1 MGKVSFC
8 VNGMSCAACSAR
20 VESAVEKIEG
30 VSKAPVNLLAGT
42 MSVEYD
48 EKIFS
53 SENQLIEKVSESVSK
68 AGYEAIAK
76 LENPSKEKR
85 TSAKINLQDDI
96 HANSK
101 KAADE
106 LKNRLIISVIFL
118 VPLMFV
124 SMGEMIF
131 GWLKIPVP
139 AFYQL
144 AFSGAKN
151 SITYALTQVILL
163 LPILYGNR
171 KFFISGFK
179 SLFNLHPD
187 MNSLVAIGSFAA
199 IFYST
204 VVLFKLSVVLGNV
217 ASGNG
222 SLETVL
228 ALRHDLYFE
237 SAGTIL
243 TLVTVGK
250 WLEAKSKSK
259 TGEQVQK
266 LVDLSPKTAN
276 LLQEDGTEIQI
287 DAAACEVGDILIVRP
302 GENIPVDG
310 IVIEGISSVNEAAL
324 TGESLPVSKS
334 QNDEVKAATIN
345 ISGVLKI
352 KATTR
357 GDDTSFSR
365 VIALVEEAASTKAPI
380 AKIADKVALIFVPV
394 VISIAIITFGV
405 WMILGSPFGE
415 ALSSAIA
422 VLVISCP
429 CALGLATPVAIMVG
443 TGKAAEIGILVKSGE
458 ALETLSK
465 TQIAVFD
472 KTGTITE
479 GKPVVTDVI
488 LEKGISINQFMKVAY
503 NLENASSHPLAEAVV
518 NYAKEN
524 AFAESL
530 NINNFENLPGRG
542 ISGKIDNK
550 TYFAGNLLLLK
561 EKLGEGEG
569 FLKIQER
576 LNILSEEG
584 KTPLIIFEENQGILG
599 LIGVK
604 DLIRKNSKE
613 AMKVLK
619 ELDIET
625 VMLTGDN
632 EKTAQVIAKEAGID
646 KVIAGVLPAEK
657 EAVIRDLQKSLKN
670 VSMVGDGIND
680 APPLTRANTGIAI
693 GAGTDVAIESADI
706 ILVRNDLFDFVNA
719 IKLSKAVIK
728 NIKENLFWAF
738 FYNAIGIPLAAGVFA
753 STLGWR
759 LNPMFGAAAMG
770 LSSVFVVS
778 NALRLRFFKGIEKSK
793 TEEKQNNNFNNSMD
807 SVKIEEI
814 ETRNQERSN
823 IMDTRKVEIVIDG
836 MACGHCS
843 GRVEQALNA
852 LEGVSAS
859 VDLGQKTAFVTVT
872 SDITDEKLSA
882 TVTDCGYTVVE
893 VK

>member
-76 LENPSKEKR
+76 LDNPSKEKR

-276 LLQEDGTEIQI
+276 LLQADGTEIQI
-287 DAAACEVGDILIVRP
+287 DAATCEVGDILIVRP

-542 ISGKIDNK
+542 ISGNIDNK

-657 EAVIRDLQKSLKN
+657 EAIIRDLQQALKN

-814 ETRNQERSN
+814 ETRDQERSN
-823 IMDTRKVEIVIDG
+823 IMDSRKVEIVIDG

-882 TVTDCGYTVVE
+882 TVTDCGYKVVE

>member
-1 MGKVSFC
+1 
-8 VNGMSCAACSAR
+8 MSCAACSAR
-20 VESAVEKIEG
+20 VENAVGKIEG
-30 VSKAPVNLLAGT
+30 VTKAPVNLLAGT

-48 EKIFS
+48 DKIFS

-68 AGYEAIAK
+68 AGYEAVAK
-76 LENPSKEKR
+76 LENTSKEKR
-85 TSAKINLQDDI
+85 TSAKISSQGDI

-106 LKNRLIISVIFL
+106 LKNRLIVSVIFL
-118 VPLMFV
+118 IPLMFV

-131 GWLKIPVP
+131 HWLKIPVP

-151 SITYALTQVILL
+151 SITYALTQVIFL
-163 LPILYGNR
+163 LPILYANR

-187 MNSLVAIGSFAA
+187 MNSLVALGSFAA
-199 IFYST
+199 VFYST
-204 VVLFKLSVVLGNV
+204 VVLFKLSVILGNV
-217 ASGNG
+217 ATGNG

-276 LLQEDGTEIQI
+276 LLQADGTEIQI
-287 DAAACEVGDILIVRP
+287 DAASCEVGDILIVRP
-302 GENIPVDG
+302 GESIPVDG
-310 IVIEGISSVNEAAL
+310 IVVEGISSVNEAAL

-352 KATTR
+352 KATTN
-357 GDDTSFSR
+357 GNDTSFSR
-365 VIALVEEAASTKAPI
+365 VIALVEEAASSKAPI
-380 AKIADKVALIFVPV
+380 AKIADKVALVFVPV
-394 VISIAIITFGV
+394 VISIAIITFAV

-443 TGKAAEIGILVKSGE
+443 TGKAAESGILVKSGE

-465 TQIAVFD
+465 TQVAVFD

-488 LEKGISINQFMKVAY
+488 LE
-503 NLENASSHPLAEAVV
+503 NLTSKEDLLKITLTLEKSSSHPLAEAVV
-518 NYAKEN
+518 NYCNEN
-524 AFAESL
+524 KIQESL

-542 ISGKIDNK
+542 ISGKIDDK
-550 TYFAGNLLLLK
+550 TYFAGNLSLVK
-561 EKLGEGEG
+561 ENLGENE
-569 FLKIQER
+569 KIQKLEEK
-576 LNILSEEG
+576 LNILSKEG
-584 KTPLIIFEENQGILG
+584 KTPLIIFEKQSGVLGI
-599 LIGVK
+599 IGVK
-604 DLIRKNSKE
+604 DIIRKTSKE
-613 AMKVLK
+613 AMAELK
-619 ELDIET
+619 KLDIET

-632 EKTAQVIAKEAGID
+632 QETAKVIAKEAGMD
-646 KVIAGVLPAEK
+646 KVIAGVLPEGK
-657 EAVIRDLQKSLKN
+657 EEVIRKLQETGKN

-680 APPLTRANTGIAI
+680 APPLTRADTGVAI
-693 GAGTDVAIESADI
+693 GAGTDVAIESASV
-706 ILVRNDLFDFVNA
+706 ILVKNDLLDFVNA

-728 NIKENLFWAF
+728 NIKQNLFWAF
-738 FYNAIGIPLAAGVFA
+738 FYNSIGIPLAAGVFA
-753 STLGWR
+753 SSLGWR

-770 LSSVFVVS
+770 LSSVFVVT
-778 NALRLRFFKGIEKSK
+778 NALRLKFFKGIKK
-793 TEEKQNNNFNNSMD
+793 P
-807 SVKIEEI
+807 
-814 ETRNQERSN
+814 ETDINETIERSN
-823 IMDTRKVEIVIDG
+823 EMDSRKVEIVIDG
-836 MACGHCS
+836 MACSHCS

-852 LEGVSAS
+852 LEGVSAT
-859 VDLGQKTAFVTVT
+859 VDLAQKTAFVTVT
-872 SDITDEKLSA
+872 GDVSNDKLSA

>member
-1 MGKVSFC
+1 
-8 VNGMSCAACSAR
+8 MSCAACSAR
-20 VESAVEKIEG
+20 VENAVGKIEG
-30 VSKAPVNLLAGT
+30 VTKAPVNLLAGT

-48 EKIFS
+48 DKIFS

-68 AGYEAIAK
+68 AGYEAVAK
-76 LENPSKEKR
+76 LENTSKEKR
-85 TSAKINLQDDI
+85 ISAKISSQGDI

-131 GWLKIPVP
+131 HWLKIPVP
-139 AFYQL
+139 AFYRL

-151 SITYALTQVILL
+151 SITYALTQVIFL
-163 LPILYGNR
+163 LPILYANR

-179 SLFNLHPD
+179 SLFNFHPD
-187 MNSLVAIGSFAA
+187 MNSLVALGSFAA
-199 IFYST
+199 VFYST
-204 VVLFKLSVVLGNV
+204 VVLFKLSVILGNV
-217 ASGNG
+217 ATGTG

-276 LLQEDGTEIQI
+276 LLQADGTEIQI
-287 DAAACEVGDILIVRP
+287 DAASCEVGDILIVRP
-302 GENIPVDG
+302 GESVPVDG
-310 IVIEGISSVNEAAL
+310 IVVEGISSVNEAAL

-352 KATTR
+352 KATTK

-365 VIALVEEAASTKAPI
+365 VIALVEEAASSKAPI
-380 AKIADKVALIFVPV
+380 AKIADKVALVFVPV
-394 VISIAIITFGV
+394 VISIAIITFAV

-443 TGKAAEIGILVKSGE
+443 TGKAAESGILVKSGE

-465 TQIAVFD
+465 TQVAVFD

-488 LEKGISINQFMKVAY
+488 LE
-503 NLENASSHPLAEAVV
+503 NLTSKEDLLKITLTLEKSSSHPLAEAVV
-518 NYAKEN
+518 NYCNEN
-524 AFAESL
+524 KIQESL

-542 ISGKIDNK
+542 ISGKIDDK
-550 TYFAGNLLLLK
+550 TYFAGNLSLVK
-561 EKLGEGEG
+561 EILGENE
-569 FLKIQER
+569 KIQKLEEK
-576 LNILSEEG
+576 LNILSKEG
-584 KTPLIIFEENQGILG
+584 KTPLIIFQKQSGVLGI
-599 LIGVK
+599 IGVK
-604 DLIRKNSKE
+604 DVIRKTSKE
-613 AMKVLK
+613 AMAELK
-619 ELDIET
+619 KLDIET

-632 EKTAQVIAKEAGID
+632 QETAKVIAKEAGID
-646 KVIAGVLPAEK
+646 KVIAGVLPEGK
-657 EAVIRDLQKSLKN
+657 EEVIRKLQETGKN

-680 APPLTRANTGIAI
+680 APPLTRADTGVAI
-693 GAGTDVAIESADI
+693 GAGTDVAIESASV
-706 ILVRNDLFDFVNA
+706 ILVKNDLLDFVNA

-728 NIKENLFWAF
+728 NIKQNLFWAF
-738 FYNAIGIPLAAGVFA
+738 FYNSIGIPLAAGVFA
-753 STLGWR
+753 SSLGWR

-770 LSSVFVVS
+770 LSSVFVVT
-778 NALRLRFFKGIEKSK
+778 NALRLKFFKGIKK
-793 TEEKQNNNFNNSMD
+793 P
-807 SVKIEEI
+807 
-814 ETRNQERSN
+814 ETDINETIERSN
-823 IMDTRKVEIVIDG
+823 EMDSRKVEIVIDG
-836 MACGHCS
+836 MACSHCS

-852 LEGVSAS
+852 LEGVSAT
-859 VDLGQKTAFVTVT
+859 VDLAQKTAFVTVT
-872 SDITDEKLSA
+872 GDVSNDKLSA

>member
-1 MGKVSFC
+1 
-8 VNGMSCAACSAR
+8 MSCAACSAR
-20 VESAVEKIEG
+20 VENAVGKIEG
-30 VSKAPVNLLAGT
+30 VTKAPVNLLAGT

-48 EKIFS
+48 DKIFS

-68 AGYEAIAK
+68 AGYEAVAK
-76 LENPSKEKR
+76 LENTSKEKR
-85 TSAKINLQDDI
+85 TFAKISSQGDI

-118 VPLMFV
+118 IPLMFV

-131 GWLKIPVP
+131 HWLKIPVP

-151 SITYALTQVILL
+151 SITYALTQVVFL
-163 LPILYGNR
+163 LPILYANR

-187 MNSLVAIGSFAA
+187 MNSLVALGSFAA
-199 IFYST
+199 VFYST
-204 VVLFKLSVVLGNV
+204 VVLFKLSVILGNV
-217 ASGNG
+217 ATGNG

-276 LLQEDGTEIQI
+276 LLQADGTEIQI
-287 DAAACEVGDILIVRP
+287 DAASCEVGDILIVRP
-302 GENIPVDG
+302 GESIPVDG
-310 IVIEGISSVNEAAL
+310 IVVEGISSVNEAAL

-352 KATTR
+352 KATTK

-365 VIALVEEAASTKAPI
+365 VIALVEEAASSKAPI
-380 AKIADKVALIFVPV
+380 AKIADKVALVFVPV
-394 VISIAIITFGV
+394 VISIAIITFVV

-443 TGKAAEIGILVKSGE
+443 TGKAAESGILVKSGE

-465 TQIAVFD
+465 TQVAVFD

-488 LEKGISINQFMKVAY
+488 LE
-503 NLENASSHPLAEAVV
+503 NLTSKEDLLKITLTLEKSSSHPLAEAVV
-518 NYAKEN
+518 NYCNEN
-524 AFAESL
+524 KIQESL

-550 TYFAGNLLLLK
+550 TYFAGNLSLVK
-561 EKLGEGEG
+561 ENLGENE
-569 FLKIQER
+569 KIQKLEEK
-576 LNILSEEG
+576 LNILSKEG
-584 KTPLIIFEENQGILG
+584 KTPLIIFEKQSGVLGI
-599 LIGVK
+599 IGVK
-604 DLIRKNSKE
+604 DIIRKTSKE
-613 AMKVLK
+613 AMAELK
-619 ELDIET
+619 KLDIET

-632 EKTAQVIAKEAGID
+632 QETAKVIAKEAGMD
-646 KVIAGVLPAEK
+646 KVIAGVLPEGK
-657 EAVIRDLQKSLKN
+657 EEVIRKLQETGKN

-680 APPLTRANTGIAI
+680 APPLTRADTGVAI
-693 GAGTDVAIESADI
+693 GAGTDVAIESASV
-706 ILVRNDLFDFVNA
+706 ILVKNDLLDFVNA

-728 NIKENLFWAF
+728 NIKQNLFWAF
-738 FYNAIGIPLAAGVFA
+738 FYNSIGIPLAAGVFA
-753 STLGWR
+753 SSLGWR

-770 LSSVFVVS
+770 LSSVFVVT
-778 NALRLRFFKGIEKSK
+778 NALRLKFFKGIKKPK
-793 TEEKQNNNFNNSMD
+793 TDIN
-807 SVKIEEI
+807 
-814 ETRNQERSN
+814 ETIERSN
-823 IMDTRKVEIVIDG
+823 EMDSRKVEIVIDG
-836 MACGHCS
+836 MACSHCS

-852 LEGVSAS
+852 LEGVSAT
-859 VDLGQKTAFVTVT
+859 VDLAQKTAFVTVT
-872 SDITDEKLSA
+872 GDVSNDKLSA

>member
-1 MGKVSFC
+1 
-8 VNGMSCAACSAR
+8 MSCAACSAR
-20 VESAVEKIEG
+20 VENAVGKIEG
-30 VSKAPVNLLAGT
+30 VTKAPVNLLAGT

-48 EKIFS
+48 DKIFS

-68 AGYEAIAK
+68 AGYEAVAK
-76 LENPSKEKR
+76 LENTSKEKR
-85 TSAKINLQDDI
+85 ISAKISSQGDI

-106 LKNRLIISVIFL
+106 LKNRLIVSVIFL
-118 VPLMFV
+118 IPLMFV

-131 GWLKIPVP
+131 HWLKIPVP

-151 SITYALTQVILL
+151 SITYALTQVIFL
-163 LPILYGNR
+163 LPILYANR

-179 SLFNLHPD
+179 SLFNFHPD
-187 MNSLVAIGSFAA
+187 MNSLVALGSFAA
-199 IFYST
+199 VFYST
-204 VVLFKLSVVLGNV
+204 VVLFKLSVILGNV
-217 ASGNG
+217 ATGTG

-276 LLQEDGTEIQI
+276 LLQADGTEIQI
-287 DAAACEVGDILIVRP
+287 DAASCEVGDILIVRP
-302 GENIPVDG
+302 GESIPVDG
-310 IVIEGISSVNEAAL
+310 IVVEGISSVNEAAL

-352 KATTR
+352 KATTK

-365 VIALVEEAASTKAPI
+365 VIALVEEAASSKAPI
-380 AKIADKVALIFVPV
+380 AKIADKVALVFVPV
-394 VISIAIITFGV
+394 VISIAIITFAV

-443 TGKAAEIGILVKSGE
+443 TGKAAESGILVKSGE

-465 TQIAVFD
+465 TQVAVFD

-479 GKPVVTDVI
+479 GKPAVTDVI
-488 LEKGISINQFMKVAY
+488 LE
-503 NLENASSHPLAEAVV
+503 NLTSKEDLLKITLTLEKSSSHPLAEAVV
-518 NYAKEN
+518 NYCNEN
-524 AFAESL
+524 KIQESL

-542 ISGKIDNK
+542 ISGKIDDK
-550 TYFAGNLLLLK
+550 TYFAGNLSLVK
-561 EKLGEGEG
+561 ENLGENE
-569 FLKIQER
+569 KIQKLEEK
-576 LNILSEEG
+576 LNILSKEG
-584 KTPLIIFEENQGILG
+584 KTPLIIFEKQSGVLGI
-599 LIGVK
+599 IGVK
-604 DLIRKNSKE
+604 DIIRKTSKE
-613 AMKVLK
+613 AMAKLK
-619 ELDIET
+619 KLDIET

-632 EKTAQVIAKEAGID
+632 QETAKVIAKEAGMD
-646 KVIAGVLPAEK
+646 KVIAGVLPEGK
-657 EAVIRDLQKSLKN
+657 EEVIRKLQETGKN

-680 APPLTRANTGIAI
+680 APPLTRADTGVAI
-693 GAGTDVAIESADI
+693 GAGTDVAIESASV
-706 ILVRNDLFDFVNA
+706 ILVKNDLLDFVNA

-728 NIKENLFWAF
+728 NIKQNLFWAF
-738 FYNAIGIPLAAGVFA
+738 FYNSIGIPLAAGVFA
-753 STLGWR
+753 SSLGWR

-770 LSSVFVVS
+770 LSSVFVVT
-778 NALRLRFFKGIEKSK
+778 NALRLKFFKGIKKPE
-793 TEEKQNNNFNNSMD
+793 TDINETIERRNEMD
-807 SVKIEEI
+807 S
-814 ETRNQERSN
+814 
-823 IMDTRKVEIVIDG
+823 RKVEIVIDG
-836 MACGHCS
+836 MACSHCS

-852 LEGVSAS
+852 LEGVSAT
-859 VDLGQKTAFVTVT
+859 VDLAQKTAFVTVT
-872 SDITDEKLSA
+872 GDVSNDKLSA

>member
-30 VSKAPVNLLAGT
+30 VFKAPVNLLAGT

-85 TSAKINLQDDI
+85 PSAKINLQDDI

-131 GWLKIPVP
+131 SWLKIPVP

-163 LPILYGNR
+163 LPILYANR

-276 LLQEDGTEIQI
+276 LLQADGTEIQI
-287 DAAACEVGDILIVRP
+287 DAASCEVGDILIVRP
-302 GENIPVDG
+302 GESIPVDG
-310 IVIEGISSVNEAAL
+310 IVVEGISSVNEAAL

-530 NINNFENLPGRG
+530 NINNFENLPGQG
-542 ISGKIDNK
+542 IYGNIEGKK
-550 TYFAGNLLLLK
+550 FYAGNLLLLK

-599 LIGVK
+599 IIGVK
-604 DLIRKNSKE
+604 DLIRKTSKE

-793 TEEKQNNNFNNSMD
+793 TEEKQNNNLNFSMD

-823 IMDTRKVEIVIDG
+823 IMDSRKVEIVIDG

-882 TVTDCGYTVVE
+882 TVTDCGYKVVE

>member
-1 MGKVSFC
+1 
-8 VNGMSCAACSAR
+8 MSCAACSAR
-20 VESAVEKIEG
+20 VENAVGKIEG
-30 VSKAPVNLLAGT
+30 VTKAPVNLLAGT

-48 EKIFS
+48 DKIFS

-68 AGYEAIAK
+68 AGYEAVAK
-76 LENPSKEKR
+76 LENTSKEKR
-85 TSAKINLQDDI
+85 ISAKISSQGDI

-106 LKNRLIISVIFL
+106 LKNRLIVSVIFL
-118 VPLMFV
+118 IPLMFV

-131 GWLKIPVP
+131 HWLKIPVP
-139 AFYQL
+139 AFYRL

-151 SITYALTQVILL
+151 SITYALTQVIFL
-163 LPILYGNR
+163 LPILYANR

-179 SLFNLHPD
+179 SLFNFHPD
-187 MNSLVAIGSFAA
+187 MNSLVALGSFAA
-199 IFYST
+199 VFYST
-204 VVLFKLSVVLGNV
+204 VVLFKLSVILGNV
-217 ASGNG
+217 ATGTG

-276 LLQEDGTEIQI
+276 LLQADGTEIQI
-287 DAAACEVGDILIVRP
+287 DAASCEVGDILIVRP
-302 GENIPVDG
+302 GESVPVDG
-310 IVIEGISSVNEAAL
+310 IVVEGISSVNEAAL

-352 KATTR
+352 KATTK

-365 VIALVEEAASTKAPI
+365 VIALVEEAASSKAPI
-380 AKIADKVALIFVPV
+380 AKIADKVALVFVPV
-394 VISIAIITFGV
+394 VISIAIITFAV

-443 TGKAAEIGILVKSGE
+443 TGKAAESGILVKSGE

-465 TQIAVFD
+465 TQVAVFD

-479 GKPVVTDVI
+479 GKPAVTDVI
-488 LEKGISINQFMKVAY
+488 LE
-503 NLENASSHPLAEAVV
+503 NLTSKEDLLKITLTLEKSSSHPLAEAVV
-518 NYAKEN
+518 NYCNEN
-524 AFAESL
+524 KIQESL

-542 ISGKIDNK
+542 ISGKIDDK
-550 TYFAGNLLLLK
+550 TYFAGNLSLVK
-561 EKLGEGEG
+561 ENLGENE
-569 FLKIQER
+569 KIQKLEEK
-576 LNILSEEG
+576 LNILSKEG
-584 KTPLIIFEENQGILG
+584 KTPLIIFEKQSGVLGI
-599 LIGVK
+599 IGVK
-604 DLIRKNSKE
+604 DIIRKTSKE
-613 AMKVLK
+613 AMAKLK
-619 ELDIET
+619 KLDIET

-632 EKTAQVIAKEAGID
+632 QETAKVIAKEAGMD
-646 KVIAGVLPAEK
+646 KVIAGVLPEGK
-657 EAVIRDLQKSLKN
+657 EEVIRKLQETGKN

-680 APPLTRANTGIAI
+680 APPLTRADTGVAI
-693 GAGTDVAIESADI
+693 GAGTDVAIESASV
-706 ILVRNDLFDFVNA
+706 ILVKNDLLDFVNA

-728 NIKENLFWAF
+728 NIKQNLFWAF
-738 FYNAIGIPLAAGVFA
+738 FYNSIGIPLAAGVFA
-753 STLGWR
+753 SSLGWR

-770 LSSVFVVS
+770 LSSVFVVT
-778 NALRLRFFKGIEKSK
+778 NALRLKFFKGIKK
-793 TEEKQNNNFNNSMD
+793 P
-807 SVKIEEI
+807 
-814 ETRNQERSN
+814 ETDINETIERSN
-823 IMDTRKVEIVIDG
+823 EMDSRKVEIVIDG
-836 MACGHCS
+836 MACSHCS

-852 LEGVSAS
+852 LEGVSAT
-859 VDLGQKTAFVTVT
+859 VDLAQKTAFVTVT
-872 SDITDEKLSA
+872 GDVSNDKLSA

>member
-1 MGKVSFC
+1 
-8 VNGMSCAACSAR
+8 MSCAACSAR
-20 VESAVEKIEG
+20 VENAVGKIEG
-30 VSKAPVNLLAGT
+30 VTKAPVNLLAGT

-48 EKIFS
+48 DKIFS

-68 AGYEAIAK
+68 AGYEAVAK
-76 LENPSKEKR
+76 LENTSKEKR
-85 TSAKINLQDDI
+85 TSAKISSQGDI

-118 VPLMFV
+118 IPLMFV

-131 GWLKIPVP
+131 HWLKIPVP

-144 AFSGAKN
+144 VFSGAKN
-151 SITYALTQVILL
+151 SITYALTQVIFL
-163 LPILYGNR
+163 LPILYANR

-187 MNSLVAIGSFAA
+187 MNSLVALGAFAA
-199 IFYST
+199 VFYST

-217 ASGNG
+217 ATGNG

-276 LLQEDGTEIQI
+276 LLQADGTEIQI
-287 DAAACEVGDILIVRP
+287 DAASCEVGDILIVRP
-302 GENIPVDG
+302 GESIPVDG
-310 IVIEGISSVNEAAL
+310 IVVEGISSVNEAAL

-352 KATTR
+352 KATTK

-365 VIALVEEAASTKAPI
+365 VIALVEEAASSKAPI
-380 AKIADKVALIFVPV
+380 AKIADKVALVFVPV
-394 VISIAIITFGV
+394 VISIAIVTFVV

-443 TGKAAEIGILVKSGE
+443 TGKAAESGILVKSGE

-465 TQIAVFD
+465 TQVAVFD

-488 LEKGISINQFMKVAY
+488 LE
-503 NLENASSHPLAEAVV
+503 NLTSKEDLLKITLTLEKSSSHPLAEAVV
-518 NYAKEN
+518 NYCNEN
-524 AFAESL
+524 KIQESL

-542 ISGKIDNK
+542 ISGKIDDK
-550 TYFAGNLLLLK
+550 TYFAGNLSLVK
-561 EKLGEGEG
+561 ENLGENE
-569 FLKIQER
+569 KIQKLEEK
-576 LNILSEEG
+576 LNILSKEG
-584 KTPLIIFEENQGILG
+584 KTPLIIFEKQSGVLGI
-599 LIGVK
+599 IGVK
-604 DLIRKNSKE
+604 DIIRKTSKE
-613 AMKVLK
+613 AMAELK
-619 ELDIET
+619 KLDIET

-632 EKTAQVIAKEAGID
+632 QETAKVIAKEAGMD
-646 KVIAGVLPAEK
+646 KVIAGVLPEGK
-657 EAVIRDLQKSLKN
+657 EEVIRKLQETGKN

-680 APPLTRANTGIAI
+680 APPLTRADTGVAI
-693 GAGTDVAIESADI
+693 GAGTDVAIESASV
-706 ILVRNDLFDFVNA
+706 ILVKNDLLDFVNA

-728 NIKENLFWAF
+728 NIKQNLFWAF
-738 FYNAIGIPLAAGVFA
+738 FYNSIGIPLAAGVFA
-753 STLGWR
+753 SSLGWR

-770 LSSVFVVS
+770 LSSVFVVT
-778 NALRLRFFKGIEKSK
+778 NALRLKFFKGIKK
-793 TEEKQNNNFNNSMD
+793 P
-807 SVKIEEI
+807 
-814 ETRNQERSN
+814 ETDINETIERSN
-823 IMDTRKVEIVIDG
+823 EMDSRKVEIVIDG
-836 MACGHCS
+836 MACSHCS

-852 LEGVSAS
+852 LEGVSAT
-859 VDLGQKTAFVTVT
+859 VDLAQKTAFVTVT
-872 SDITDEKLSA
+872 GDVSNDKLSA

>member
-1 MGKVSFC
+1 
-8 VNGMSCAACSAR
+8 MSCAACSAR
-20 VESAVEKIEG
+20 VENAVGKIEG
-30 VSKAPVNLLAGT
+30 VTKAPVNLLAGT

-48 EKIFS
+48 DKIFS

-68 AGYEAIAK
+68 AGYEAVAK
-76 LENPSKEKR
+76 LENTSKEKR
-85 TSAKINLQDDI
+85 TSAKINLQGDI

-118 VPLMFV
+118 IPLMFV

-131 GWLKIPVP
+131 HWLKIPVP

-151 SITYALTQVILL
+151 SITYALTQVIFL
-163 LPILYGNR
+163 LPILYANR

-187 MNSLVAIGSFAA
+187 MNSLVALGSFAA
-199 IFYST
+199 VFYST
-204 VVLFKLSVVLGNV
+204 VVLFKLSVILGNV
-217 ASGNG
+217 ATGNG

-276 LLQEDGTEIQI
+276 LLQADGTEIQI
-287 DAAACEVGDILIVRP
+287 DAASCEVGDILIVRP
-302 GENIPVDG
+302 GESIPVDG
-310 IVIEGISSVNEAAL
+310 IVVEGISSVNEAAL

-352 KATTR
+352 KATTK

-365 VIALVEEAASTKAPI
+365 VIALVEEAASSKAPI
-380 AKIADKVALIFVPV
+380 AKIADKVALVFVPV
-394 VISIAIITFGV
+394 VISIAIITFAV

-443 TGKAAEIGILVKSGE
+443 TGKAAESGILVKSGE

-465 TQIAVFD
+465 TQVAVFD

-488 LEKGISINQFMKVAY
+488 LE
-503 NLENASSHPLAEAVV
+503 NLTSKEDLLKITLTLEKSSSHPLAEAVV
-518 NYAKEN
+518 NYCNEN
-524 AFAESL
+524 KIQESL
-530 NINNFENLPGRG
+530 NISNFENLPGRG
-542 ISGKIDNK
+542 ISGKIDDK
-550 TYFAGNLLLLK
+550 TYFAGNLSLVK
-561 EKLGEGEG
+561 ENLGENE
-569 FLKIQER
+569 KIQKLEEK
-576 LNILSEEG
+576 LNILSKEG
-584 KTPLIIFEENQGILG
+584 KTPLIIFEKQSGVLGI
-599 LIGVK
+599 IGVK
-604 DLIRKNSKE
+604 DIIRKTSKE
-613 AMKVLK
+613 AMAELK
-619 ELDIET
+619 KLDIET

-632 EKTAQVIAKEAGID
+632 QETAKVIAKEAGMD
-646 KVIAGVLPAEK
+646 KVIAGVLPEGK
-657 EAVIRDLQKSLKN
+657 EEVIRKLQETGKN

-680 APPLTRANTGIAI
+680 APPLTRADTGVAI
-693 GAGTDVAIESADI
+693 GAGTDVAIESASV
-706 ILVRNDLFDFVNA
+706 ILVKNDLLDFVNA

-728 NIKENLFWAF
+728 NIKQNLFWAF
-738 FYNAIGIPLAAGVFA
+738 FYNSIGIPLAAGVFA
-753 STLGWR
+753 SSLGWR

-770 LSSVFVVS
+770 LSSVFVVT
-778 NALRLRFFKGIEKSK
+778 NALRLKFFKGIKK
-793 TEEKQNNNFNNSMD
+793 P
-807 SVKIEEI
+807 
-814 ETRNQERSN
+814 ETDINETIERSN
-823 IMDTRKVEIVIDG
+823 EMDSRKVEIVIDG
-836 MACGHCS
+836 MACSHCS

-852 LEGVSAS
+852 LEGVSAT
-859 VDLGQKTAFVTVT
+859 VDLAQKTAFVTVT
-872 SDITDEKLSA
+872 GDVSNDKLSA

>member
-1 MGKVSFC
+1 
-8 VNGMSCAACSAR
+8 MSCAACSAR
-20 VESAVEKIEG
+20 VENAVGKIEG
-30 VSKAPVNLLAGT
+30 VTKAPVNLLAGT

-48 EKIFS
+48 DKIFS

-68 AGYEAIAK
+68 AGYEAVAK
-76 LENPSKEKR
+76 LENNSKEKR
-85 TSAKINLQDDI
+85 TSAKISSQGDI
-96 HANSK
+96 HASSK

-118 VPLMFV
+118 IPLMFV

-131 GWLKIPVP
+131 HWLKIPVP

-151 SITYALTQVILL
+151 SITYALTQVIFL
-163 LPILYGNR
+163 LPILYANR

-187 MNSLVAIGSFAA
+187 MNSLVALGSFAA
-199 IFYST
+199 VFYST
-204 VVLFKLSVVLGNV
+204 VVLFKLSVILGNV
-217 ASGNG
+217 ATGNG

-276 LLQEDGTEIQI
+276 LLQADGTEIQI
-287 DAAACEVGDILIVRP
+287 DAASCEVGDILIVRP
-302 GENIPVDG
+302 GESIPVDG
-310 IVIEGISSVNEAAL
+310 IVVEGISSVNEAAL

-352 KATTR
+352 KATTN
-357 GDDTSFSR
+357 GNDTSFSR
-365 VIALVEEAASTKAPI
+365 VIALVEEAASSKAPI
-380 AKIADKVALIFVPV
+380 AKIADKVALVFVPV
-394 VISIAIITFGV
+394 VISIAIITFAV

-443 TGKAAEIGILVKSGE
+443 TGKAAESGILVKSGE

-465 TQIAVFD
+465 TQVAVFD

-488 LEKGISINQFMKVAY
+488 LE
-503 NLENASSHPLAEAVV
+503 NLTSKEDLLKITLTLEKSSSHPLAEAVV
-518 NYAKEN
+518 NYCNEN
-524 AFAESL
+524 KIQESL

-542 ISGKIDNK
+542 ISGKIDDK
-550 TYFAGNLLLLK
+550 TYFAGNLSLVK
-561 EKLGEGEG
+561 ENLGENE
-569 FLKIQER
+569 KIQKLEEK
-576 LNILSEEG
+576 LNILSKEG
-584 KTPLIIFEENQGILG
+584 KTPLIIFEKQSGVLGI
-599 LIGVK
+599 IGVK
-604 DLIRKNSKE
+604 DVIRKTSKE
-613 AMKVLK
+613 AMAELK
-619 ELDIET
+619 KLDIET

-632 EKTAQVIAKEAGID
+632 QETAKVIAKEAGMD
-646 KVIAGVLPAEK
+646 KVIAGVLPEGK
-657 EAVIRDLQKSLKN
+657 EEVIRKLQETGKN

-680 APPLTRANTGIAI
+680 APPLTRADTGVAI
-693 GAGTDVAIESADI
+693 GAGTDVAIESASV
-706 ILVRNDLFDFVNA
+706 ILVKNDLLDFVNA

-728 NIKENLFWAF
+728 NIKQNLFWAF
-738 FYNAIGIPLAAGVFA
+738 FYNSIGIPLAAGVFA
-753 STLGWR
+753 SSLGWR

-770 LSSVFVVS
+770 LSSVFVVT
-778 NALRLRFFKGIEKSK
+778 NALRLKFFKGIKK
-793 TEEKQNNNFNNSMD
+793 P
-807 SVKIEEI
+807 
-814 ETRNQERSN
+814 ETDINETIERSN
-823 IMDTRKVEIVIDG
+823 EMDSRKVEIVIDG
-836 MACGHCS
+836 MACSHCS

-852 LEGVSAS
+852 LEGVSAT
-859 VDLGQKTAFVTVT
+859 VDLAQKTAFVTVT
-872 SDITDEKLSA
+872 GDVSNDKLSA

>member
-1 MGKVSFC
+1 
-8 VNGMSCAACSAR
+8 MSCAACSAR
-20 VESAVEKIEG
+20 VENAVGKIEG
-30 VSKAPVNLLAGT
+30 VTKAPVNLLAGT

-48 EKIFS
+48 DKIFS

-68 AGYEAIAK
+68 AGYEAVAK
-76 LENPSKEKR
+76 LENTSKEKR
-85 TSAKINLQDDI
+85 TSAKINLQGDI

-106 LKNRLIISVIFL
+106 LKNRLIVSVIFL
-118 VPLMFV
+118 IPLMFV

-131 GWLKIPVP
+131 HWLKIPVP

-151 SITYALTQVILL
+151 SITYALTQVIFL
-163 LPILYGNR
+163 LPILYANR

-179 SLFNLHPD
+179 SLFNFHPD
-187 MNSLVAIGSFAA
+187 MNSLVALGSFAA
-199 IFYST
+199 VFYST
-204 VVLFKLSVVLGNV
+204 VVLFKLSVILGNV
-217 ASGNG
+217 ATGTG

-276 LLQEDGTEIQI
+276 LLQADGTEIQI
-287 DAAACEVGDILIVRP
+287 DAASCEVGDILIVRP
-302 GENIPVDG
+302 GESIPVDG
-310 IVIEGISSVNEAAL
+310 IVVEGISSVNEAAL

-352 KATTR
+352 KATTK

-365 VIALVEEAASTKAPI
+365 VIALVEEAASSKAPI
-380 AKIADKVALIFVPV
+380 AKIADKVALVFVPV
-394 VISIAIITFGV
+394 VISIAIITFAV

-443 TGKAAEIGILVKSGE
+443 TGKAAESGILVKSGE

-465 TQIAVFD
+465 TQVAVFD

-479 GKPVVTDVI
+479 GKPAVTDVI
-488 LEKGISINQFMKVAY
+488 LE
-503 NLENASSHPLAEAVV
+503 NLTSKEDLLKITLTLEKSSSHPLAEAVV
-518 NYAKEN
+518 NYCNEN
-524 AFAESL
+524 KIQESL

-542 ISGKIDNK
+542 ISGKIDDK
-550 TYFAGNLLLLK
+550 TYFAGNLSLVK
-561 EKLGEGEG
+561 ENLGENE
-569 FLKIQER
+569 KIQKLEEK
-576 LNILSEEG
+576 LNILSKEG
-584 KTPLIIFEENQGILG
+584 KTPLIIFEKQSGVLGI
-599 LIGVK
+599 IGVK
-604 DLIRKNSKE
+604 DIIRKTSKE
-613 AMKVLK
+613 AMAKLK
-619 ELDIET
+619 KLDIET

-632 EKTAQVIAKEAGID
+632 QETAKVIAKEAGMD
-646 KVIAGVLPAEK
+646 KVIAGVLPEGK
-657 EAVIRDLQKSLKN
+657 EEVIRKLQETGKN

-680 APPLTRANTGIAI
+680 APPLTRADTGVAI
-693 GAGTDVAIESADI
+693 GAGTDVAIESASV
-706 ILVRNDLFDFVNA
+706 ILVKNDLLDFVNA

-728 NIKENLFWAF
+728 NIKQNLFWAF
-738 FYNAIGIPLAAGVFA
+738 FYNSIGIPLAAGVFA
-753 STLGWR
+753 SSLGWR

-770 LSSVFVVS
+770 LSSVFVVT
-778 NALRLRFFKGIEKSK
+778 NALRLKFFKGIKKPE
-793 TEEKQNNNFNNSMD
+793 TDINETIERRNEMD
-807 SVKIEEI
+807 S
-814 ETRNQERSN
+814 
-823 IMDTRKVEIVIDG
+823 RKVEIVIDG
-836 MACGHCS
+836 MACSHCS

-852 LEGVSAS
+852 LEGVSAT
-859 VDLGQKTAFVTVT
+859 VDLAQKTAFVTVT
-872 SDITDEKLSA
+872 GDVSNDKLSA

>member
-1 MGKVSFC
+1 
-8 VNGMSCAACSAR
+8 MSCAACSAR
-20 VESAVEKIEG
+20 VENAVGKIEG
-30 VSKAPVNLLAGT
+30 VTKAPVNLLAGT

-48 EKIFS
+48 DKIFS

-68 AGYEAIAK
+68 AGYEAVAK
-76 LENPSKEKR
+76 LENTSKEKR
-85 TSAKINLQDDI
+85 TSAKISSQGDI

-106 LKNRLIISVIFL
+106 LKNRLIVSVIFL
-118 VPLMFV
+118 IPLMFV

-131 GWLKIPVP
+131 HWLKIPVP

-151 SITYALTQVILL
+151 SITYALTQVIFL
-163 LPILYGNR
+163 LPILYANR

-187 MNSLVAIGSFAA
+187 MNSLVALGSFAA
-199 IFYST
+199 VFYST
-204 VVLFKLSVVLGNV
+204 VVLFKLSVILGNV
-217 ASGNG
+217 ATGNG

-276 LLQEDGTEIQI
+276 LLQADGTEIQI
-287 DAAACEVGDILIVRP
+287 DAASCEVGDILIVRP
-302 GENIPVDG
+302 GESIPVDG
-310 IVIEGISSVNEAAL
+310 IVVEGISSVNEAAL

-352 KATTR
+352 KATTN
-357 GDDTSFSR
+357 GNDTSFSR
-365 VIALVEEAASTKAPI
+365 VIALVEEAASSKAPI
-380 AKIADKVALIFVPV
+380 AKIADKVALVFVPV
-394 VISIAIITFGV
+394 VISIAIITFAV

-443 TGKAAEIGILVKSGE
+443 TGKAAESGILVKSGE

-465 TQIAVFD
+465 TQVAVFD

-488 LEKGISINQFMKVAY
+488 LE
-503 NLENASSHPLAEAVV
+503 NLTSKEDLLKITLTLEKSSSHPLAEAVV
-518 NYAKEN
+518 NYCNEN
-524 AFAESL
+524 KIQESL

-542 ISGKIDNK
+542 ISGKIDDK
-550 TYFAGNLLLLK
+550 TYFAGNLSLVK
-561 EKLGEGEG
+561 EILGENE
-569 FLKIQER
+569 KIQKLEEK
-576 LNILSEEG
+576 LNILSKEG
-584 KTPLIIFEENQGILG
+584 KTPLIIFEKQSGVLGI
-599 LIGVK
+599 IGVK
-604 DLIRKNSKE
+604 DIIRKTSKE
-613 AMKVLK
+613 AMAELK
-619 ELDIET
+619 KLDIET

-632 EKTAQVIAKEAGID
+632 QETAKVIAKEAGMD
-646 KVIAGVLPAEK
+646 KVIAGVLPEGK
-657 EAVIRDLQKSLKN
+657 EEVIRKLQETGKN

-680 APPLTRANTGIAI
+680 APPLTRADTGVAI
-693 GAGTDVAIESADI
+693 GAGTDVAIESASV
-706 ILVRNDLFDFVNA
+706 ILVKNDLLDFVNA

-728 NIKENLFWAF
+728 NIKQNLFWAF
-738 FYNAIGIPLAAGVFA
+738 FYNSIGIPLAAGVFA
-753 STLGWR
+753 SSLGWR

-770 LSSVFVVS
+770 LSSVFVVT
-778 NALRLRFFKGIEKSK
+778 NALRLKFFKGIKK
-793 TEEKQNNNFNNSMD
+793 P
-807 SVKIEEI
+807 
-814 ETRNQERSN
+814 ETDINETIERSN
-823 IMDTRKVEIVIDG
+823 EMDSRKVEIVIDG
-836 MACGHCS
+836 MACSHCS

-852 LEGVSAS
+852 LEGVSAT
-859 VDLGQKTAFVTVT
+859 VDLAQKTAFVTVT
-872 SDITDEKLSA
+872 GDVSNDKLSA

>member
-42 MSVEYD
+42 MAVEYD

-163 LPILYGNR
+163 LPILYANR

-542 ISGKIDNK
+542 ISGNIEGKK
-550 TYFAGNLLLLK
+550 FYAGNLLLLK

-793 TEEKQNNNFNNSMD
+793 TEEKQNNNLNNSMD

-823 IMDTRKVEIVIDG
+823 IMDSRKVEIVIDG

-882 TVTDCGYTVVE
+882 TVTDCGYKVVE

>member
-20 VESAVEKIEG
+20 VENAVGKIEG
-30 VSKAPVNLLAGT
+30 VTKAPVNLLAGT

-48 EKIFS
+48 DKIFS

-68 AGYEAIAK
+68 AGYEAVAK
-76 LENPSKEKR
+76 LENTSKEKR
-85 TSAKINLQDDI
+85 TFAKISSQGDI

-118 VPLMFV
+118 IPLMFV

-131 GWLKIPVP
+131 HWLKIPVP

-151 SITYALTQVILL
+151 SITYALTQVVFL
-163 LPILYGNR
+163 LPILYANR

-187 MNSLVAIGSFAA
+187 MNSLVALGSFAA
-199 IFYST
+199 VFYST
-204 VVLFKLSVVLGNV
+204 VVLFKLSVILGNV
-217 ASGNG
+217 ATGNG

-276 LLQEDGTEIQI
+276 LLQADGTEIQI
-287 DAAACEVGDILIVRP
+287 DAASCEVGDILIVRP
-302 GENIPVDG
+302 GESIPVDG
-310 IVIEGISSVNEAAL
+310 IVVEGISSVNEAAL

-352 KATTR
+352 KATTK

-365 VIALVEEAASTKAPI
+365 VIALVEEAASSKAPI
-380 AKIADKVALIFVPV
+380 AKIADKVALVFVPV
-394 VISIAIITFGV
+394 VISIAIITFVV

-443 TGKAAEIGILVKSGE
+443 TGKAAESGILVKSGE

-465 TQIAVFD
+465 TQVAVFD

-488 LEKGISINQFMKVAY
+488 LE
-503 NLENASSHPLAEAVV
+503 NLTSKEDLLKITLTLEKSSSHPLAEAVV
-518 NYAKEN
+518 NYCNEN
-524 AFAESL
+524 KIQESL

-550 TYFAGNLLLLK
+550 TYFAGNLSLVK
-561 EKLGEGEG
+561 ENLGENE
-569 FLKIQER
+569 KIQKLEEK
-576 LNILSEEG
+576 LNILSKEG
-584 KTPLIIFEENQGILG
+584 KTPLIIFEKQSGVLGI
-599 LIGVK
+599 IGVK
-604 DLIRKNSKE
+604 DIIRKTSKE
-613 AMKVLK
+613 AMAELK
-619 ELDIET
+619 KLDIET

-632 EKTAQVIAKEAGID
+632 QETAKVIAKEAGMD
-646 KVIAGVLPAEK
+646 KVIAGVLPEGK
-657 EAVIRDLQKSLKN
+657 EEVIRKLQETGKN

-680 APPLTRANTGIAI
+680 APPLTRADTGVAI
-693 GAGTDVAIESADI
+693 GAGTDVAIESASV
-706 ILVRNDLFDFVNA
+706 ILVKNDLLDFVNA

-728 NIKENLFWAF
+728 NIKQNLFWAF
-738 FYNAIGIPLAAGVFA
+738 FYNSIGIPLAAGVFA
-753 STLGWR
+753 SSLGWR

-770 LSSVFVVS
+770 LSSVFVVT
-778 NALRLRFFKGIEKSK
+778 NALRLKFFKGIKKPK
-793 TEEKQNNNFNNSMD
+793 TDIN
-807 SVKIEEI
+807 
-814 ETRNQERSN
+814 ETIERSN
-823 IMDTRKVEIVIDG
+823 EMDSRKVEIVIDG
-836 MACGHCS
+836 MACSHCS

-852 LEGVSAS
+852 LEGVSAT
-859 VDLGQKTAFVTVT
+859 VDLAQKTAFVTVT
-872 SDITDEKLSA
+872 GDVSNDKLSA